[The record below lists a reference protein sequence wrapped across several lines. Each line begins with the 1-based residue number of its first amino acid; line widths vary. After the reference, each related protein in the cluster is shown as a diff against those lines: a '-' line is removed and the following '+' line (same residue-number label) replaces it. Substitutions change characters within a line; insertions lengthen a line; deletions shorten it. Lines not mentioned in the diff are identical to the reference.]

1 MMSAMTTM
9 ALLPSRAG
17 WDFPRAAAGL
27 EPVLSLTD
35 AIGVPRAA
43 VFASVRLPVDG
54 RDPDAMMTAR
64 QELDVMVNVAREL
77 TRRGV
82 PAVELGRR
90 YHLTTFGVLGFAMQS
105 SPTFGAAMELGLR
118 FLDLSHSFATPA
130 VTVDEHGVRVAVRRP
145 LDVPDDVG
153 RFLAERDLAA
163 IAQLVREALPGAESG
178 LVVELTGAAPRDVRP
193 YRVAFGVEP
202 RWGSRADTLVL
213 DAALLEAPLPQASA
227 ATHAWC
233 ARLCADLAA
242 ARRGDAGPDQV
253 RVLVAQL
260 LPSGAAMGDVAEA
273 LGTSERT
280 LRRRLADAGTTY
292 RQVLEDV
299 RRSAA
304 PGLLESGLTAEDV
317 AARLGYADAAGFANA
332 YRRWFGTG
340 PRARRA

>member
-1 MMSAMTTM
+1 MMTAMSL
-9 ALLPSRAG
+9 ALLPSQAG

-35 AIGVPRAA
+35 ALKVPRSA
-43 VFASVRLPVDG
+43 VFAGVRLPVDG

-64 QELDVMVNVAREL
+64 QELDVMTNVAREL

-105 SPTFGAAMELGLR
+105 APTFGAAMEVGLR
-118 FLDLSHSFATPA
+118 FLDLSHSFATPS
-130 VTVDEHGVRVAVRRP
+130 VTGDEHGVRVTVRRP
-145 LDVPDDVG
+145 PDVPDDVG

-163 IAQLVREALPGAESG
+163 ISQLMREALPGAESG
-178 LVVELTGAAPRDVRP
+178 LAVQLTGDAPADPRP
-193 YRVAFGVEP
+193 YRAVLGTDP
-202 RWGSRADTLVL
+202 RWGSATDALVL
-213 DAALLEAPLPQASA
+213 DPALLETPLPQASA

-233 ARLCADLAA
+233 SRLCADLAA
-242 ARRGDAGPDQV
+242 ARRGDAGLDQV
-253 RVLVAQL
+253 RVLVSQL
-260 LPSGAAMGDVAEA
+260 LPSGAAMKDVAEA

-280 LRRRLADAGTTY
+280 LRRRLAESGATY
-292 RQVLEDV
+292 REVLEDV

-304 PGLLESGLTAEDV
+304 PGLLESGLSTEDV
-317 AARLGYADAAGFANA
+317 AARLGYADAAGFAHA
-332 YRRWFGTG
+332 YRRWFGVG